1 MFPYVMQDA
10 INQYLEVRNKL
21 LDTREEL
28 LEKLREID
36 RLLGSS
42 GDIEAVQAVSSKK
55 SAKKPGRKPGRK
67 ASTKTGRKTS
77 SKSFKKSFKL
87 CRQGARKQN
96 AMSLKEVISKALT
109 VGALD
114 RKAILEA
121 VKNLGYKFSTN
132 NPLNSL
138 TVSLYTHKGIHKNG
152 KLYSLKS
159 GLTKQRLRKQRPR
172 KQRPRKQRL
181 RKQRLRKQRLRKQCQ
196 RKRRPR
202 KLHLKRYL
210 SSIGSDG
217 FSRHFQDANHSCKA
231 RFQGI
236 SLFSRDC
243 RVDYAPIRC
252 VLWFVKVGVPGLV
265 FAG

>member
-55 SAKKPGRKPGRK
+55 PGRKPGRK

-77 SKSFKKSFKL
+77 SKASKKASSSAAK
-87 CRQGARKQN
+87 GARKQN

-138 TVSLYTHKGIHKNG
+138 TVSLYTHKGIQKNG

-159 GLTKQRLRKQRPR
+159 GA
-172 KQRPRKQRL
+172 
-181 RKQRLRKQRLRKQCQ
+181 
-196 RKRRPR
+196 
-202 KLHLKRYL
+202 
-210 SSIGSDG
+210 D
-217 FSRHFQDANHSCKA
+217 KA
-231 RFQGI
+231 
-236 SLFSRDC
+236 
-243 RVDYAPIRC
+243 AP
-252 VLWFVKVGVPGLV
+252 KKAASKKAASKKAAPKK
-265 FAG
+265 AAPKKAASKKAAS

>member
-67 ASTKTGRKTS
+67 ASKKAS
-77 SKSFKKSFKL
+77 SSAAK
-87 CRQGARKQN
+87 GARKQN

-159 GLTKQRLRKQRPR
+159 GA
-172 KQRPRKQRL
+172 
-181 RKQRLRKQRLRKQCQ
+181 
-196 RKRRPR
+196 
-202 KLHLKRYL
+202 
-210 SSIGSDG
+210 D
-217 FSRHFQDANHSCKA
+217 KA
-231 RFQGI
+231 
-236 SLFSRDC
+236 
-243 RVDYAPIRC
+243 AP
-252 VLWFVKVGVPGLV
+252 KKAASKKAASKKAASKKAASKKAAPKKAAPKKAVPKK
-265 FAG
+265 AASKKAAS

>member
-28 LEKLREID
+28 LKKLREID

-67 ASTKTGRKTS
+67 ASIKPGRKTS
-77 SKSFKKSFKL
+77 SKVSKKASSSAAK
-87 CRQGARKQN
+87 GARKQN
-96 AMSLKEVISKALT
+96 ALSLKEVISKALT
-109 VGALD
+109 GGSLD

-159 GLTKQRLRKQRPR
+159 G
-172 KQRPRKQRL
+172 
-181 RKQRLRKQRLRKQCQ
+181 
-196 RKRRPR
+196 
-202 KLHLKRYL
+202 
-210 SSIGSDG
+210 
-217 FSRHFQDANHSCKA
+217 AEKA
-231 RFQGI
+231 
-236 SLFSRDC
+236 
-243 RVDYAPIRC
+243 AP
-252 VLWFVKVGVPGLV
+252 KKAAPKK
-265 FAG
+265 AGPKKAGPKKAAPKKAAPKKAVS

>member
-1 MFPYVMQDA
+1 MFPHVMQDA

-77 SKSFKKSFKL
+77 SKASKKASSSAAK
-87 CRQGARKQN
+87 GARKQN
-96 AMSLKEVISKALT
+96 ALSLKEVISKALT
-109 VGALD
+109 GGALD

-159 GLTKQRLRKQRPR
+159 GADKAAPKKAAAKPSTD
-172 KQRPRKQRL
+172 
-181 RKQRLRKQRLRKQCQ
+181 
-196 RKRRPR
+196 
-202 KLHLKRYL
+202 L
-210 SSIGSDG
+210 SSKTVAELKTMAKEAGVSG
-217 FSRHFQDANHSCKA
+217 YTSLKKA
-231 RFQGI
+231 ELI
-236 SLFSRDC
+236 AALS
-243 RVDYAPIRC
+243 A
-252 VLWFVKVGVPGLV
+252 K
-265 FAG
+265 

>member
-77 SKSFKKSFKL
+77 SKASKKASSSAAK
-87 CRQGARKQN
+87 GARKQN

-159 GLTKQRLRKQRPR
+159 GADKAAPKKAASKKAASKKAASKKAAP
-172 KQRPRKQRL
+172 
-181 RKQRLRKQRLRKQCQ
+181 RKQRLRKQCQ
-196 RKRRPR
+196 RKQRPR

-236 SLFSRDC
+236 SLFFKRLP
-243 RVDYAPIRC
+243 R
-252 VLWFVKVGVPGLV
+252 
-265 FAG
+265 

>member
-77 SKSFKKSFKL
+77 SKVSKKASSSAAK
-87 CRQGARKQN
+87 GARKQN
-96 AMSLKEVISKALT
+96 ALSLKEVISKALIG
-109 VGALD
+109 GALD

-159 GLTKQRLRKQRPR
+159 GA
-172 KQRPRKQRL
+172 
-181 RKQRLRKQRLRKQCQ
+181 
-196 RKRRPR
+196 
-202 KLHLKRYL
+202 
-210 SSIGSDG
+210 D
-217 FSRHFQDANHSCKA
+217 KA
-231 RFQGI
+231 
-236 SLFSRDC
+236 
-243 RVDYAPIRC
+243 AP
-252 VLWFVKVGVPGLV
+252 KKAAAKKAASKKAASKKAAAKKAAPKK
-265 FAG
+265 AAPKKAAPKKAAS